1 MQNTLTFKKIFFL
14 NFGLSFWFLIFDFWF
29 INYQLLFVI
38 PGISPLLA
46 ISLKHIL
53 HKPKSLIKPL
63 PRPHL
68 KQRFT
73 CLEENLGTR
82 FDFSMS
88 DFFAICFLSCLS
100 ADRLFF

>member
-1 MQNTLTFKKIFFL
+1 
-14 NFGLSFWFLIFDFWF
+14 
-29 INYQLLFVI
+29 LLHQDDFVI

-46 ISLKHIL
+46 ISLKQIL

-73 CLEENLGTR
+73 FLEENFGTR
-82 FDFSMS
+82 FDFSIS
-88 DFFAICFLSCLS
+88 DFFAICSLSLKLKIKS
-100 ADRLFF
+100 EKLKVSNLL